1 MKVVNKWG
9 NKIIKENEEHS
20 LETIKLFC
28 ISLRAD
34 LLSPQKPVCVLKYVC
49 DLFMVQLFQ
58 TCLNPGNRNQ
68 FLF

>member
-1 MKVVNKWG
+1 MNKWG
-9 NKIIKENEEHS
+9 NKMIKGNEERS
-20 LETIKLFC
+20 LETIRLFC

-34 LLSPQKPVCVLKYVC
+34 LLSPQKPACVLKYVC